1 VTITALQMKV
11 EIQRQLVSM
20 KKVHPEC
27 ARAFFEI
34 WGPMIETLIMCGAT
48 ASEIIRDVW
57 GVEDALDC
65 IGWFPVGD
73 DSNKSE
79 GSLDDPEDEEDYW

>member
-1 VTITALQMKV
+1 MTITALQMKV
-11 EIQRQLVSM
+11 EIRRQLVSI

-65 IGWFPVGD
+65 IGWSPVGD
-73 DSNKSE
+73 STEEESSDSGE
-79 GSLDDPEDEEDYW
+79 FGEEDYW